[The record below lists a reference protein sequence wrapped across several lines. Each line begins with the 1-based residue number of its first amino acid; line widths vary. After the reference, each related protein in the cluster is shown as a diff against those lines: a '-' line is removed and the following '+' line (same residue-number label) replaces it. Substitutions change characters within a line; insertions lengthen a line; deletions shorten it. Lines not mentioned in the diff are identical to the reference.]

1 MALKKKATKKKAV
14 KEEAVA
20 EEIIAVTETDGGIG
34 DEVQVEELELAKD
47 VEVDE

>member
-1 MALKKKATKKKAV
+1 MVLKRKANKKKAV
-14 KEEAVA
+14 KEAVA

-47 VEVDE
+47 VVVDE

>member
-1 MALKKKATKKKAV
+1 MVLKRKANKKKAV
-14 KEEAVA
+14 KEAVV

-47 VEVDE
+47 VVVDE

>member
-1 MALKKKATKKKAV
+1 MVLKRKANKKKEV
-14 KEEAVA
+14 KEAVT

-47 VEVDE
+47 VVVDE